1 MPPVMIGQAR
11 GGSDPRLS
19 RLGIYGTFAWPK
31 LGPLVTGANDPL
43 GHWSVP
49 GSDGAPTYVLVAHAG
64 QVTVVVGA
72 NGSGKS
78 ALGYWLEA
86 NRAGAVVR
94 RLIAH
99 RRLWFEHA
107 GPDITP
113 ALRGQLGSN
122 MAAWSAQPESRW
134 LDHAH
139 AQRASAV
146 LFDLLSRVNER
157 NARLAALIDEEADA
171 AAIRVQ
177 VEPSLLTRVNSILRH
192 AHLDVELILTDS
204 GAFDARSERTGTR
217 YPISQMSDGEKSALL
232 LGPELLM
239 APDSSIQII
248 DEPERHL
255 HRSISAGLIEAVL
268 AERPDCHFIV
278 LTHDLELAS
287 LLVSAAAQLLVLSGC
302 IWAGSGATGWVLHAL
317 DATTPLPDTVRSAI
331 LGGKSHL
338 LFLEGESHSLD
349 SRLYS
354 ILFPDWGLNPV
365 DGCEQVIRAV
375 VGLSSSAPHHWVEGR
390 GIVDRDG
397 RDEDESAALKEKGI
411 LVLPVHEIESLYY
424 LPTLISAVAV
434 QQAAMQEGDLSEL
447 VKSAVDAAL
456 QALAPSETAERLAA
470 ALAAQMVARKA
481 AASVPDA
488 AELRAGQ
495 PAVSFEV
502 ESPFVTLLARFQQY
516 LAERDLEQLVRTFP
530 IRETAMRA
538 AVARALGFTDHGK
551 YEAAVRSCLRADQAL
566 LSRSR
571 QRSGRFHD
579 SWPTRPSHTQPDHSV
594 VVAATAQ
601 VT

>member
-1 MPPVMIGQAR
+1 
-11 GGSDPRLS
+11 
-19 RLGIYGTFAWPK
+19 
-31 LGPLVTGANDPL
+31 VTGANDPL
-43 GHWSVP
+43 GRWSVP
-49 GSDGAPTYVLVAHAG
+49 GSDGATTYELVAQAG

-134 LDHAH
+134 LDHAQ

-157 NARLAALIDEEADA
+157 NARVAALIDGDADA
-171 AAIRVQ
+171 AAIRDQ

-204 GAFDARSERTGTR
+204 GVFDARSERTGTR

-232 LGPELLM
+232 LAAELLM
-239 APDSSIQII
+239 APDSCIQII

-268 AERPDCHFIV
+268 AERPDCHFVV

-287 LLVSAAAQLLVLSGC
+287 LLASAAAQLLVLSGC
-302 IWAGSGATGWVLHAL
+302 IWAGSGANGWVLHAL

-338 LFLEGESHSLD
+338 LFLEGESQSLD

-354 ILFPDWGLNPV
+354 ILFPNWGLNPV
-365 DGCEQVIRAV
+365 GGCEQVIRAV
-375 VGLSSSAPHHWVEGR
+375 VGLSTSAPHHWVEGR

-424 LPTLISAVAV
+424 LPTLMSAVAE
-434 QQAAMQEGDLSEL
+434 QQAAMQEGDPSEL
-447 VKSAVDAAL
+447 LQSAVDAAL
-456 QALAPSETAERLAA
+456 KALAPSETSERLAA

-481 AASVPDA
+481 AASAPDA
-488 AELRAGQ
+488 AELKAGQ
-495 PAVSFEV
+495 PTVSFEV
-502 ESPFVTLLARFQQY
+502 ESSFVTLLARFQQC
-516 LAERDLEQLVRTFP
+516 LAERDLEQLVRKFP

-538 AVARALGFTDHGK
+538 VVARALGFTDHEK
-551 YEAAVRSCLRADQAL
+551 YEAAVRSCLRADEAL
-566 LSRSR
+566 LRALR
-571 QRSGRFHD
+571 
-579 SWPTRPSHTQPDHSV
+579 
-594 VVAATAQ
+594 ATIDPIP
-601 VT
+601 